1 MTESKNR
8 MDQSIDLTT
17 PKQDSSGGT
26 NTYDQLLASGDL
38 YRNLF
43 DNAVEGIC
51 YTTSEGRILKANP
64 AFARMYGYDV
74 PERMCQSIT
83 DIGSQ
88 LYVNTRD
95 RLRFKEMLSKN
106 GQTIGFET
114 LHKKKDG
121 STFWVAI
128 TTRAVTDD
136 GKVIYYES
144 FNNDITQ
151 RKIAEQA
158 LQDSNEL
165 RHLLMEALPIPIT
178 VYEEDGKVSYINPA
192 FTDTYGWSSEELIGN
207 RIDFVPEHEMEKTK
221 DAVIRTLNGE
231 QVFIETQRYTKDRQI
246 LDVRLNSALIKNKDD
261 QIKGLFAL
269 SRDITEQKKA
279 QIALEES
286 LDHFQLLLEAAPI
299 PITIYKGKGKV
310 SYVNPAFTDTYGW
323 SSEELMGN
331 RLDFVPKHE
340 LEKTK
345 DAVTRTLKGE
355 RVFIETQRYTKDK
368 QILDVQLYSALVKNR
383 DGETTGLFVLSRD
396 ITKIKKVEKE
406 LAKHRQHLE
415 QLVEKRTA
423 ALKKS
428 EEQYRTLFKEV
439 EYGYYEAEKGRKLIE
454 QIYRTSISMQ
464 VSWDRKERLEA
475 FKRAAHEI
483 LGFERFWILF
493 AVKENT
499 MFEPFE
505 IVGPGESPPPL
516 SISPQAGPFYQVF
529 STGQTVAV
537 LNDQDLKNIIPMADK
552 YHHNLAFRS
561 SRFVLVPLKVGDR
574 TIGVAMADNK
584 VSKRPIN
591 PSTIEPFALL
601 CQQLATALEAADLYA
616 ETRKR
621 EEETTFFYEVA
632 TLLASHLDMDRIL
645 ELITHKTIDLLECDG
660 STILEYDKDKD
671 ILKVLNSH
679 DASADMDNVSLK
691 PGEGIGGKAFK
702 FRCPM
707 WVEDRLADASY
718 KIDSQSGSQFIDK
731 QEMRGI
737 LSVPIIIQGETYG
750 VLTVNSSTP
759 RVYTKNE
766 IQILSTMADHAAIAI
781 SNARL
786 VKAMQ
791 EAKEIAEAAT
801 KAKSDFLASMSHEIR
816 TPMNAILGMADML
829 FETPLDDEQKKYVD
843 IFQNAG
849 ESLLNLINDILDLSK
864 VEASC
869 IEIEQTPFSL
879 RTLIDQTSDMIALKA
894 REKGLELV
902 CHVHADTP
910 DPMIGDPVRL
920 RQIMVNLIGNAI
932 KFTEQGEIVLECTVD
947 NTFCEIQKETIG
959 LIFSVRDTGIGI
971 PEDKHAT
978 IFESFTQAD
987 TSTTR
992 KYGGTG
998 LGLTICKRLA
1008 QLMGGRLWVKSE
1020 LGRGSTFFFTARLTV
1035 DQETKT
1041 HMKTKPVD
1049 LGEKTA
1055 HTLNREQAV
1064 NQTEPGELGALNI
1077 LLVEDAIEN
1086 QMVIK
1091 SYLKKTPYKVT
1102 VTENGQEGYDT
1113 FVSGRFDL
1121 ILMDMQMPVM
1131 DGYTATGKIRN
1142 REKDQNL
1149 PRVPIIALT
1158 AHAFKEDREKCL
1170 NAGCTEY
1177 LSKPIKKVKLIEM
1190 LETFL

>member
-1 MTESKNR
+1 MTESKKQ
-8 MDQSIDLTT
+8 MDQSSDLST
-17 PKQDSSGGT
+17 PQQDSSGGT
-26 NTYDQLLASGDL
+26 NTYNELLASGDL
-38 YRNLF
+38 YRSLF
-43 DNAVEGIC
+43 ENAVEGIC
-51 YTTSEGRILKANP
+51 YTTPEGRMLKANP
-64 AFARMYGYDV
+64 AFARMYGYDA
-74 PERMCQSIT
+74 PEKMCQNVT

-88 LYVNTRD
+88 LYVNARD
-95 RLRFKEMLSKN
+95 RLHFKEMIVKN

-114 LHKKKDG
+114 RHKKKNG
-121 STFWVAI
+121 SIFWVAI
-128 TTRAVTDD
+128 TSRAVTDN
-136 GKVIYYES
+136 GKVIYYEN
-144 FNNDITQ
+144 FNNDITK
-151 RKIAEQA
+151 RKTAEQA

-178 VYEEDGKVSYINPA
+178 VYDEDGKVSYINPA
-192 FTDTYGWSSEELIGN
+192 FIDTYGWSN
-207 RIDFVPEHEMEKTK
+207 
-221 DAVIRTLNGE
+221 
-231 QVFIETQRYTKDRQI
+231 
-246 LDVRLNSALIKNKDD
+246 
-261 QIKGLFAL
+261 
-269 SRDITEQKKA
+269 
-279 QIALEES
+279 
-286 LDHFQLLLEAAPI
+286 
-299 PITIYKGKGKV
+299 
-310 SYVNPAFTDTYGW
+310 
-323 SSEELMGN
+323 EELMGN
-331 RLDFVPKHE
+331 RLDFVPEHE
-340 LEKTK
+340 ANKAK
-345 DAVTRTLKGE
+345 DAVIQTLNGE

-368 QILDVQLYSALVKNR
+368 RILDVQLYSAPVKDR
-383 DGETTGLFVLSRD
+383 AGQPKGIFVLSRD
-396 ITKIKKVEKE
+396 ITEIKKAEKE
-406 LAKHRQHLE
+406 LAKYRDHLE
-415 QLVEKRTA
+415 QLVEERTA

-464 VSWDRKERLEA
+464 ISWDRNERLAA

-499 MFEPFE
+499 MFEAFE
-505 IVGPGESPPPL
+505 IVGPGETPPPL
-516 SISPQAGPFYQVF
+516 CISPEAGPFYQVF

-537 LNDQDLKNIIPMADK
+537 LNDQDLENIMPMAVK
-552 YHHNLAFRS
+552 YHHYLAFRT

-621 EEETTFFYEVA
+621 EEEATFFYEVA
-632 TLLASHLDMDRIL
+632 TLLASQLDMGRIL
-645 ELITHKTIDLLECDG
+645 ELITRKTIDLLECDG
-660 STILEYDKDKD
+660 STILEYDEAKDL
-671 ILKVLNSH
+671 LKVLSSH
-679 DASADMDNVSLK
+679 NLSADMEHVSLR
-691 PGEGIGGKAFK
+691 PGEGISGKAYK

-707 WVEDRLADASY
+707 WVEDRLADATY
-718 KIDSQSGSQFIDK
+718 KIKSPSGSQYVEK
-731 QEMRGI
+731 QAMRGI
-737 LSVPIIIQGETYG
+737 LSVPIIIQGEAYG

-759 RVYTKNE
+759 HVYTKNE
-766 IQILSTMADHAAIAI
+766 IQILVTMADHAAIAI

-786 VKAMQ
+786 LKAMQ

-801 KAKSDFLASMSHEIR
+801 RAKSDFLASMSHEIR
-816 TPMNAILGMADML
+816 TPMNAILGMADL
-829 FETPLDDEQKKYVD
+829 LLETPLDDEQKKYVG

-849 ESLLNLINDILDLSK
+849 ESLINLINDILDLSK
-864 VEASC
+864 VEASR
-869 IEIEQTPFSL
+869 IEIEQIPFSL
-879 RTLIDQTSDMIALKA
+879 RELIDQTCEMIALKA
-894 REKGLELV
+894 HEKGLELI
-902 CHVHADTP
+902 CDVHADTP

-920 RQIMVNLIGNAI
+920 RQIMINLMGNAI

-947 NTFCEIQKETIG
+947 SALCEIQKETIG

-971 PEDKHAT
+971 PEDKQAA

-1008 QLMGGRLWVKSE
+1008 ELMGGRLWVESE
-1020 LGRGSTFFFTARLTV
+1020 FGKGSTFFFTARLLV
-1035 DQETKT
+1035 DQEKKT
-1041 HMKTKPVD
+1041 PVEIKPVD
-1049 LGEKTA
+1049 LGGKTA
-1055 HTLNREQAV
+1055 HTLNRLQAID
-1064 NQTEPGELGALNI
+1064 QTEPPELRALNI

-1086 QMVIK
+1086 QIVIK
-1091 SYLKKTPYKVT
+1091 SYLKKTQHTVT

-1113 FVSGRFDL
+1113 FISGRFDL

-1131 DGYTATGKIRN
+1131 DGYTATRKIRS

-1149 PRVPIIALT
+1149 SPVPIIALT

-1177 LSKPIKKVKLIEM
+1177 LSKPIKKIKLLKM
-1190 LETFL
+1190 LEVFS